1 MVEKLVW
8 GGVFGTEI
16 EEEDMVSGGE
26 WLGNGEV
33 VGECRGCMVG
43 LVVVG
48 GGLFAGQ
55 GWGLVE
61 VGVGVFCLSCRFGS
75 AGGDGGSGWVEQ

>member
-1 MVEKLVW
+1 MVEKPVW
-8 GGVFGTEI
+8 GAVFGTEI
-16 EEEDMVSGGE
+16 EEEDMVLGGE

-33 VGECRGCMVG
+33 VGECRGCVVG

-55 GWGLVE
+55 GCGLVE
-61 VGVGVFCLSCRFGS
+61 VGSVFF
-75 AGGDGGSGWVEQ
+75 V